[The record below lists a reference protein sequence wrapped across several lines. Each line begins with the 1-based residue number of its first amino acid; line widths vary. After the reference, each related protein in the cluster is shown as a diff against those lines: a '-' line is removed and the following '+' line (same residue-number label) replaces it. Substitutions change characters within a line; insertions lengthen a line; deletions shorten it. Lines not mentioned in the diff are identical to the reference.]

1 MAVREPS
8 ASHEETVPGGDRPSL
23 RKESRAAAEAAAAHV
38 RKVAA
43 TAGAEARLSVVSLVA
58 TVVAGLLAVF
68 LLLSA
73 WLFLLASGVSLAVE
87 EGMPL
92 FMALLAAAGINVA
105 GTMLFLFWCSR
116 LLKNVGF
123 ARTSKLILPG
133 RQ

>member
-8 ASHEETVPGGDRPSL
+8 ASHEPGPGAERPSL
-23 RKESRAAAEAAAAHV
+23 RSESRAAAEAAAAHV

-43 TAGAEARLSVVSLVA
+43 TAGAEARLSVVSLIA

-92 FMALLAAAGINVA
+92 FVALLAAAGINVA
-105 GTMLFLFWCSR
+105 GTVLFLFWCGR